1 MRSDEREHWAL
12 DKRVNI
18 AHVITTISLAAAMTG
33 FLMRQEARMVVLE
46 EHRMNQIARDLRQDV
61 DLRDLRADVAVAMR
75 ELRDEIRALR
85 SDLGKAN
92 R

>member
-1 MRSDEREHWAL
+1 MRTEDREHWAL

-18 AHVITTISLAAAMTG
+18 AHVITTVSLAAAMTG
-33 FLMRQEARMVVLE
+33 FLLRQEARMVVLE
-46 EHRMNQIARDLRQDV
+46 EHRMNQIARDVRQDA
-61 DLRDLRADVAVAMR
+61 DLRDLRVDLAGAMR

-85 SDLGKAN
+85 NELGKG